1 MLNKNQIKR
10 LKTHCTRTDKRLFK
24 EMFNR
29 DDWLRNLGW
38 IEALSFVLHG
48 DETTINNLPINNK
61 EKPSAT
67 RSNVDKSTSTRSV
80 R

>member
-1 MLNKNQIKR
+1 MLKPNQIKR
-10 LKTHCTRTDKRLFK
+10 LLTHCKRTDKRLFK

-38 IEALSFVLHG
+38 IEALSFVLYG
-48 DETTINNLPINNK
+48 DETTMNNLPINNK

>member
-1 MLNKNQIKR
+1 MLTKNQIKR
-10 LKTHCTRTDKRLFK
+10 LMTHCTRTDKRLFK

-38 IEALSFVLHG
+38 IEALSFVLYG
-48 DETTINNLPINNK
+48 DETTMNNLPINNK
-61 EKPSAT
+61 EKPNAT